1 MVPIPE
7 RVVGVLCARDVAAVE
22 AWWAALPERD
32 AAGLV
37 SSWAEGWLPELLD
50 GESLAMRGALT
61 LAEVEVRREEARMWT
76 RELRDYAREHPERAW
91 PTCGTLRM
99 LRPPRW
105 RQFRR
110 YDAHGVH
117 AWPSTVRSL
126 SWQRSAR
133 RLVAA
138 ATAPARWR

>member
-7 RVVGVLCARDVAAVE
+7 RVVGALCARDVAAVE
-22 AWWAALPERD
+22 AWWAALSAAD
-32 AAGLV
+32 A
-37 SSWAEGWLPELLD
+37 SSLSAAWAEAWPPD
-50 GESLAMRGALT
+50 GEPLAMRGALT

-76 RELRDYAREHPERAW
+76 RELRDYVREHPERAW
-91 PTCGTLRM
+91 PTEGPIRM

-110 YDAHGVH
+110 YDDHGVH